1 LPAHRRNPLLAFL
14 RKRNHVSGVTGLAA
28 SPSGIG
34 VARIEQSPG
43 RAPVLA
49 SCEFRECAAPAQPG
63 ILAELVREQHLDAAH
78 CVSVVDDKDF
88 SLLLVEAPQVDPSE
102 LKAAVRWRIRE
113 LIDFHID
120 DAVIDVFDIPGQ
132 QERGRPKLMYVV
144 AARIA
149 TVQQHIGLLEGA
161 GVGLQVIDIPEL
173 CQRNVAAQLPEDQN
187 GVAVLRLGRHG
198 GLLTLTRQGALY
210 LSRSMDIGV
219 SQLCDPAQAERLA
232 DAMVL
237 EVQRSLDYYES
248 HFSLPPIGTLVI
260 APTEEPLPG
269 LLSRFGASL
278 GIAVRMLDMNAL
290 FETTVA
296 LPDALQARCFMAIG
310 AALRREEKAL

>member
-1 LPAHRRNPLLAFL
+1 MLA
-14 RKRNHVSGVTGLAA
+14 
-28 SPSGIG
+28 I
-34 VARIEQSPG
+34 
-43 RAPVLA
+43 
-49 SCEFRECAAPAQPG
+49 CEFRECAAPAQPD
-63 ILAELVREQHLDAAH
+63 ILAELAREQHLDDAH
-78 CVSVVDDKDF
+78 CVSVADDKDF

-149 TVQQHIGLLEGA
+149 AVQQHIGLLEGA
-161 GVGLQVIDIPEL
+161 GIGLEVIDIPEL
-173 CQRNVAAQLPEDQN
+173 CQRNVAAYLPEDRN
-187 GVAVLRLGRHG
+187 GVAVLRLADHG

-219 SQLCDPAQAERLA
+219 SHLRDPAELERLV
-232 DAMVL
+232 DTMVL

-260 APTEEPLPG
+260 VPTEEPLPG
-269 LLSRFGASL
+269 LLNRFGASL
-278 GIAVRMLDMNAL
+278 GTIVRMLDMNAL
-290 FETTVA
+290 FETTA
-296 LPDALQARCFMAIG
+296 TLSDAQQARCFMAIG